1 MYCFVKIIKW
11 KIKIPHC
18 RNSSNRQ
25 PYHIYIWPPTFLA
38 CYMHWYEIWRDL
50 TSFMAPN
57 IFWLECL
64 YQAMKMS
71 DHVYVSCRV
80 YISHLHTI
88 ILLDF
93 RTIPTVWYFVFFICI
108 ISIYTSLLELC
119 NAWCSWYLSVVYNFV
134 HAELFFL
141 WCFEFLF
148 ISLVFG
154 IVTEKRILLTVHSYL
169 TIGLVNV

>member
-38 CYMHWYEIWRDL
+38 CYMHLYEIWRDL
-50 TSFMAPN
+50 TSLMAPN

-80 YISHLHTI
+80 YILHLHTI

-134 HAELFFL
+134 HAELFFFCDAL
-141 WCFEFLF
+141 SFCLFRWFLELLPKKGF
-148 ISLVFG
+148 YWLY
-154 IVTEKRILLTVHSYL
+154 IL
-169 TIGLVNV
+169 I